1 MPKVS
6 KRYTELAAKVADRA
20 YAPLEAIELV
30 KANAN
35 AKFDET
41 IEAHVRLGID
51 PKYTDQQL
59 RTTVALPHGTGQ
71 SIRIAVIARG
81 EAVAAA
87 KAAGADL
94 AGDDDLVE
102 EIAKGQSD
110 FDLLIAT
117 PDMMPKVAKL
127 GRVLGPRG
135 LMPNPKAG
143 TVTTD
148 LAGAIAEF
156 KAGKLEFRADRTGIV
171 HVRFGKAS
179 FDAAKLLDN
188 LKALQETIDR
198 NKPSGAKG
206 RYWRSL
212 YVTSTMGPSVQVKT
226 SELPPAGDQGDWR
239 YQALITLNV
248 PRQVSRI
255 THLRRY
261 PLRANPCRTVFLLG
275 ATRNLN
281 AIMEALRLRSPVMPI
296 SELGLDSLGA
306 MELCIHLELEHGLH
320 VTPADLVMMR
330 STEQLLAMLR
340 QQAVHSRA

>member
-6 KRYTELAAKVADRA
+6 KRYAAASTKVEDRT
-20 YAPLEAIELV
+20 YTPLEAVELV
-30 KANAN
+30 KANAT

-41 IEAHVRLGID
+41 LEAHARLGID

-71 SIRIAVIARG
+71 TVRIAVIARG
-81 EAVAAA
+81 EKVAEA

-94 AGDDDLVE
+94 AGDDELVE
-102 EIAKGQSD
+102 TIAKGEME

-148 LAGAIAEF
+148 LAGAISEF

-206 RYWRSL
+206 RYWKSL
-212 YVTSTMGPSVQVKT
+212 YITSTMGPSVPVDVT
-226 SELPPAGDQGDWR
+226 
-239 YQALITLNV
+239 ALQDIK
-248 PRQVSRI
+248 Q
-255 THLRRY
+255 
-261 PLRANPCRTVFLLG
+261 
-275 ATRNLN
+275 
-281 AIMEALRLRSPVMPI
+281 EA
-296 SELGLDSLGA
+296 
-306 MELCIHLELEHGLH
+306 
-320 VTPADLVMMR
+320 
-330 STEQLLAMLR
+330 
-340 QQAVHSRA
+340 

>member
-1 MPKVS
+1 MPNVS
-6 KRYTELAAKVADRA
+6 KRYSELAAKVADQA
-20 YAPLEAIELV
+20 YAPLEALELV

-71 SIRIAVIARG
+71 TIRIAVIARG

-94 AGDDDLVE
+94 AGDEELVDT
-102 EIAKGQSD
+102 IAKGEME

-179 FDAAKLLDN
+179 FDVAKLLAN

-212 YVTSTMGPSVQVKT
+212 NVTSTMGPSVSVDF
-226 SELPPAGDQGDWR
+226 A
-239 YQALITLNV
+239 ALQDLK
-248 PRQVSRI
+248 
-255 THLRRY
+255 
-261 PLRANPCRTVFLLG
+261 
-275 ATRNLN
+275 
-281 AIMEALRLRSPVMPI
+281 
-296 SELGLDSLGA
+296 
-306 MELCIHLELEHGLH
+306 LE
-320 VTPADLVMMR
+320 
-330 STEQLLAMLR
+330 S
-340 QQAVHSRA
+340 

>member
-1 MPKVS
+1 MPNTS
-6 KRYTELAAKVADRA
+6 KRYTALAATVAERLH
-20 YAPLEAIELV
+20 APLEAIELV
-30 KANAN
+30 KANAT

-71 SIRIAVIARG
+71 AIRIAVIARG

-102 EIAKGQSD
+102 TIAKGEMN

-148 LAGAIAEF
+148 LAAAINEF

-179 FDAAKLLDN
+179 FSAEALLQN
-188 LKALQETIDR
+188 LKTLQETIDR

-206 RYWRSL
+206 RYWKSL
-212 YVTSTMGPSVQVKT
+212 YVTSTMGPSVEVDFSALQDI
-226 SELPPAGDQGDWR
+226 EQG
-239 YQALITLNV
+239 
-248 PRQVSRI
+248 S
-255 THLRRY
+255 
-261 PLRANPCRTVFLLG
+261 
-275 ATRNLN
+275 
-281 AIMEALRLRSPVMPI
+281 
-296 SELGLDSLGA
+296 
-306 MELCIHLELEHGLH
+306 
-320 VTPADLVMMR
+320 
-330 STEQLLAMLR
+330 
-340 QQAVHSRA
+340 

>member
-6 KRYTELAAKVADRA
+6 KRYTELAAKVAEQA
-20 YAPLEAIELV
+20 YAPLEALELV
-30 KANAN
+30 KANAT

-71 SIRIAVIARG
+71 TIRIAVIARG

-87 KAAGADL
+87 EAAGADL
-94 AGDDDLVE
+94 AGDEDLVE
-102 EIAKGQSD
+102 SIAQGQMD

-143 TVTTD
+143 TVTTN

-179 FDAAKLLDN
+179 FDVAKLLDN

-212 YVTSTMGPSVQVKT
+212 YVTSTMGPSVQVDFT
-226 SELPPAGDQGDWR
+226 
-239 YQALITLNV
+239 ALQEIK
-248 PRQVSRI
+248 QE
-255 THLRRY
+255 
-261 PLRANPCRTVFLLG
+261 G
-275 ATRNLN
+275 
-281 AIMEALRLRSPVMPI
+281 
-296 SELGLDSLGA
+296 
-306 MELCIHLELEHGLH
+306 
-320 VTPADLVMMR
+320 
-330 STEQLLAMLR
+330 
-340 QQAVHSRA
+340 

>member
-1 MPKVS
+1 MPKIS
-6 KRYTELAAKVADRA
+6 KRFSALLNTVEDRTYTPTD
-20 YAPLEAIELV
+20 AIDLV
-30 KANAN
+30 KANAT

-41 IEAHVRLGID
+41 LEVHARLGID

-59 RTTVALPHGTGQ
+59 RTTVTLPHGTGQ
-71 SIRIAVIARG
+71 TIRIAVIARG

-94 AGDDDLVE
+94 AGDEELVE
-102 EIAKGQSD
+102 IIAKGEMN

-148 LAGAIAEF
+148 LAGAINEF

-206 RYWRSL
+206 RYWKSL
-212 YVTSTMGPSVQVKT
+212 YLTSTMGPSVQVDV
-226 SELPPAGDQGDWR
+226 A
-239 YQALITLNV
+239 ALQDIK
-248 PRQVSRI
+248 QE
-255 THLRRY
+255 
-261 PLRANPCRTVFLLG
+261 G
-275 ATRNLN
+275 
-281 AIMEALRLRSPVMPI
+281 
-296 SELGLDSLGA
+296 
-306 MELCIHLELEHGLH
+306 
-320 VTPADLVMMR
+320 
-330 STEQLLAMLR
+330 
-340 QQAVHSRA
+340 